1 MSRQFLTDN
10 VDSAPVHSEA
20 NDAATTA
27 AKVAVA
33 HEQVLNEA
41 LAGALPVWDLLP
53 ASPFV
58 RRVK

>member
-1 MSRQFLTDN
+1 MSRQLLTDN

-20 NDAATTA
+20 NDASTTA
-27 AKVAVA
+27 AKAAVA
-33 HEQVLNEA
+33 NEQVLNEA
-41 LAGALPVWDLLP
+41 LAGALPGWDLVP